1 MYLSSIFFR
10 CSLFPVCDWRQTVRI
25 YCRDTFRV
33 VISKRVSP
41 DDRLDFLKG
50 QFCRI
55 KLIELFLFQR
65 RKPAF
70 HPGIIPAFANSAHT
84 LDSVQLSERLFV
96 FATRILAST
105 VAMNDHSAFYIKVF
119 VYLRYCFYTQF
130 LFHIRIHCK
139 RNDLSIITVQKRRH
153 IQFSVLAQYL
163 RVISVSSFLKGACAL
178 KSCLMIFCGL
188 IAFLS
193 ALIPFVTTQASGY

>member
-1 MYLSSIFFR
+1 MYLSSICFR

-41 DDRLDFLKG
+41 DDCLDFLHG

-70 HPGIIPAFANSAHT
+70 HPCIIPAFSNSAHT

-96 FATRILAST
+96 LAACILAST
-105 VAMNDHSAFYIKVF
+105 VTMNYRSALYIKILVC
-119 VYLRYCFYTQF
+119 LRYRFYT
-130 LFHIRIHCK
+130 
-139 RNDLSIITVQKRRH
+139 
-153 IQFSVLAQYL
+153 
-163 RVISVSSFLKGACAL
+163 
-178 KSCLMIFCGL
+178 
-188 IAFLS
+188 
-193 ALIPFVTTQASGY
+193 